1 MDAVRDA
8 ANATLNDPDAVFE
21 LIDKGKT
28 FITEPTDPVDASFNM
43 TRALF
48 AGSLHAVWWSGDPT
62 KNAPP
67 VIVTGE
73 DVPGGDSCDSA
84 KPEDFDMKASERE
97 GSRPHV
103 QRRGARRSSDLC
115 GRETL
120 LAVSARSME

>member
-1 MDAVRDA
+1 MEAVRDA
-8 ANATLNDPDAVFE
+8 ADATLNDPDAVFE

-84 KPEDFDMKASERE
+84 KPEDFEYE
-97 GSRPHV
+97 GELKGKGRDLTFNDEV
-103 QRRGARRSSDLC
+103 LDGALTC
-115 GRETL
+115 VGGKPYWL
-120 LAVSARSME
+120 